1 MEQPLDREGDI
12 AVVADK
18 KTVIGGRQVD
28 HDLSALKGQRLRTH
42 GSLHEAQVPFVLS
55 DPLNDAYS
63 EKSEKIPLRSHQI
76 FDFAIN
82 GLN

>member
-1 MEQPLDREGDI
+1 M
-12 AVVADK
+12 
-18 KTVIGGRQVD
+18 VICGRQLD

-42 GSLHEAQVPFVLS
+42 GSLHEAHVPFVLS
-55 DPLNDAYS
+55 EPLNDAHARKA
-63 EKSEKIPLRSHQI
+63 EQIQLRSNQI